1 MLLKVFAC
9 ALPNCYS
16 EQIRKVGIVIPWRDI
31 NETPPLT
38 VSFEYIIFLGEGIS
52 RNSSKPLSLKGF
64 YLLRMSNDYCFRS
77 VVQGQLSQGNRRNY
91 FLRPVIKSHKGLKGA
106 EVFAFGCSVTN
117 LKNFSKLTGKIPCW
131 SLFIAKLQP
140 EIAYKKGKN
149 KDYSDNFIIKET
161 PTQRLWHK

>member
-16 EQIRKVGIVIPWRDI
+16 EQIRKVRIVIPWRDI

-52 RNSSKPLSLKGF
+52 RNSSKPLPVKGF
-64 YLLRMSNDYCFRS
+64 YLLRMSS
-77 VVQGQLSQGNRRNY
+77 VVLC
-91 FLRPVIKSHKGLKGA
+91 KGSCLKVTG
-106 EVFAFGCSVTN
+106 EIIFWEQWTN

-149 KDYSDNFIIKET
+149 KNYSDNFIIKET